1 MYGFQ
6 SEKGHHQNC
15 TYVQFCPALHDPID
29 CSLSGSSAHGIF
41 QPRIPEWAAI
51 PSPGD
56 LPNPGIG
63 LMSAVSPALQAYSP
77 EASEKPQRERVDRDK
92 LGVWD

>member
-1 MYGFQ
+1 M
-6 SEKGHHQNC
+6 N
-15 TYVQFCPALHDPID
+15 
-29 CSLSGSSAHGIF
+29 CSLSGFSVHRIF
-41 QPRIPEWAAI
+41 LPRILEWAAI

-63 LMSAVSPALQAYSP
+63 LTSPVSPALQAYSP
-77 EASEKPQRERVDRDK
+77 EASEKPKRERVDRDK